1 MFRQRDAPFIT
12 TIFSGNICYYFGKW
26 INTWKVLKCYV
37 GKGWRRSVEPIMR
50 EMKKSYKESR
60 REEYPT
66 NKRRRKANWIGHI
79 FV

>member
-1 MFRQRDAPFIT
+1 MHRSSQLYFQAISVIT
-12 TIFSGNICYYFGKW
+12 SESGS
-26 INTWKVLKCYV
+26 NTWKVLKCYV